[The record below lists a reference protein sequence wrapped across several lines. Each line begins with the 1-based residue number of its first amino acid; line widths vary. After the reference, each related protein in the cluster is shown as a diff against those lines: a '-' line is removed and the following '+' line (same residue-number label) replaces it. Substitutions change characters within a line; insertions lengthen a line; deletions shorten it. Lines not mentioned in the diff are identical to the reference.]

1 MEKFKNHVQYNLLNT
16 IKVDAINDGSD
27 EPFGYITDESREEFS
42 NNLLE
47 YISLIIANYNKFIS
61 TSDNVT
67 SLYEYLNSMNID
79 FKSEDFEVYKEK
91 TKLALEY
98 YLANS

>member
-27 EPFGYITDESREEFS
+27 EPFGYITDESREEVS
-42 NNLLE
+42 SNLLE
-47 YISLIIANYNKFIS
+47 YITLIIANYNKFLAK
-61 TSDNVT
+61 SDNVT
-67 SLYEYLNSMNID
+67 SLYQYLNSKNINL
-79 FKSEDFEVYKEK
+79 KSDDFEVYKEK

>member
-42 NNLLE
+42 SNLLE
-47 YISLIIANYNKFIS
+47 YITLIIANYNKFLAK
-61 TSDNVT
+61 SDNVT
-67 SLYEYLNSMNID
+67 SLYQYLNSKNINL
-79 FKSEDFEVYKEK
+79 KSDDFEVYKEK